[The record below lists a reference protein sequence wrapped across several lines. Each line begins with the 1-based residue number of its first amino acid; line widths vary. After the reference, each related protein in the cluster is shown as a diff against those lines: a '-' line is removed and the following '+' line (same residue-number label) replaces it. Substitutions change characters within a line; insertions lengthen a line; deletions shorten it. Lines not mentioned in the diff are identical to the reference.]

1 MTTSI
6 TAGDS
11 NRPAIHMIQREYEAI
26 SKIAEALEKNN
37 PAVAALLNSE
47 LDRAELCDAHSIPT
61 DTVTMNC
68 TVEFVDE
75 RSLARRS
82 VKLVYP
88 WDADISKN
96 RISVLTPVGAGLIGM
111 TAGNSIAWPDR
122 SGAERI
128 LKIMSVQR
136 PPFSTDQA
144 A

>member
-47 LDRAELCDAHSIPT
+47 LDRAELCDAYSIPA